1 MTREDSDRA
10 AHLKSYQFKPG
21 RSGNP
26 AGRPRGSREF
36 AELIAE
42 ETRGG
47 VELVEYA
54 LKVLRS
60 PRRKAVE
67 KQWAVE
73 YLTDRM
79 LGRTPQAIELS
90 SNNLFNEARRR
101 LFGKS
106 VEELIVIA
114 KRTELSEVE
123 NLPAAEPRAL
133 AADYE
138 KVQ

>member
-79 LGRTPQAIELS
+79 LGRTPQA
-90 SNNLFNEARRR
+90 SNDE
-101 LFGKS
+101 
-106 VEELIVIA
+106 
-114 KRTELSEVE
+114 KRNAFAFFQPMTPEQV
-123 NLPAAEPRAL
+123 AFAEQMVRAL
-133 AADYE
+133 PEDTDGDPNSNGSD
-138 KVQ
+138 